1 MPVPDD
7 PPRPITG
14 KVRYTSS
21 RRHLPDAEDNPHAPG
36 IGIGLLPHE

>member
-7 PPRPITG
+7 PPRRITG

-21 RRHLPDAEDNPHAPG
+21 RRNPPDAEDHPHATG
-36 IGIGLLPHE
+36 NGLLPHE